1 MGGLDPKTLILM
13 YRSLSDF
20 YEHFKESRITK
31 RRFRESLWEEL
42 IHEWSQH
49 ALFSVNEIG
58 KTFEGRAI
66 HEVRFGIGPIHICA
80 WSQMHGDEATAT
92 KALADIFR
100 FLSQNEDE
108 FDSFREILHQNI
120 SFFVIPRLNADG
132 AARWTRETALGI
144 DMNRDAQSQ
153 FSPEA
158 KLLSDWADAILPV
171 FAFNLHDQNR
181 LYSVGSS
188 PHQTHIALLATTGDE
203 HGTWTSSRI
212 RAGKLAN
219 RMYRNIE
226 VELVNKIAKW
236 SDEYNPRAFGDTF
249 QSRGYGLLLLES
261 GGAGWDLE
269 KHSLRK
275 INACLL
281 LDALYSI
288 ATDSWKTESMDL
300 YQQLQTNERCIVD
313 IKLKNAPLN
322 TDQSV
327 RADIAINLKEQI
339 DEQGDI
345 SYCWIIEDIGDMSI
359 YHGLT
364 EIDATTFE
372 LAKNQVIEKEKT
384 YTQLQFIQGEKIA
397 FQLSDFTNKIQ
408 K

>member
-1 MGGLDPKTLILM
+1 M
-13 YRSLSDF
+13 YQKLSEY
-20 YEHFKESRITK
+20 YEAFKESRIKK
-31 RRFRESLWEEL
+31 RRFSESLWNEL
-42 IHEWSQH
+42 IQEWSEH
-49 ALFSVNEIG
+49 PKFEVSEIG
-58 KTFEGRAI
+58 QTFEGRSI
-66 HEVRFGIGPIHICA
+66 NQIRFGIGPMHICA

-92 KALADIFR
+92 KALADIFH
-100 FLSQNEDE
+100 FLTQKEDQ

-144 DMNRDAQSQ
+144 DMNRDAQTQ
-153 FSPEA
+153 YSPEA
-158 KLLSDWADAILPV
+158 KILSDWADEIKPI

-181 LYSVGSS
+181 LYSVGST
-188 PHQTHIALLATTGDE
+188 PHQTHIALLATTGDV
-203 HGTWTSSRI
+203 HGTWTPSRI

-219 RMYRNIE
+219 RMYKNI
-226 VELVNKIAKW
+226 VGELPNQIAKW

-275 INACLL
+275 MNACLL

-288 ATDSWKTESMDL
+288 ATDSWKTESLDL

-313 IKLKNAPLN
+313 IKLKNAPL
-322 TDQSV
+322 QSDHTV

-339 DEQGDI
+339 DEHGEI
-345 SYCWIIEDIGDMSI
+345 AYSWIIEDLGDMSI

-372 LAKNQVIEKEKT
+372 LVKGQKIEKEKI
-384 YTQLQFIQGEKIA
+384 YSQLQFHEGENIV
-397 FQLSDFTNKIQ
+397 FQLSDYTAKIQ
-408 K
+408 P

>member
-1 MGGLDPKTLILM
+1 M
-13 YRSLSDF
+13 YHNLSAR
-20 YEHFKESRITK
+20 YENFKESRITK
-31 RRFRESLWEEL
+31 RQFSDSLWADL
-42 IHEWSQH
+42 IKEWSLGD
-49 ALFSVNEIG
+49 AFEVSEIG
-58 KTFEGRAI
+58 KTFEGRPI
-66 HEVRFGIGPIHICA
+66 HQVRYGNGPIHVCA

-92 KALADIFR
+92 KALADIFL
-100 FLSQNEDE
+100 FLTQKGDE
-108 FDSFREILHQNI
+108 FDSFREKLHQNI

-132 AARWTRETALGI
+132 AARWTRETAVGI
-144 DMNRDAQSQ
+144 DMNRDAQRLS
-153 FSPEA
+153 SPEA
-158 KLLSDWADAILPV
+158 RVLSDWADSIQPT

-181 LYSVGSS
+181 LYSVGST

-203 HGTWTSSRI
+203 HGTWTPSRI

-219 RMYRNIE
+219 RMYKHIE
-226 VELVNKIAKW
+226 GELENKIAKW
-236 SDEYNPRAFGDTF
+236 SDEYNSRAFGDTF

-300 YQQLQTNERCIVD
+300 YQQLQTNERAIVD

-322 TDQSV
+322 KDKSIH
-327 RADIAINLKEQI
+327 ADIAINLKESI
-339 DEQGDI
+339 DLQGEI
-345 SYCWIIEDIGDMSI
+345 SYAWIIEDIGDMSI

-364 EIDATTFE
+364 EIDASSFE
-372 LAKNQVIEKEKT
+372 LESEQSIEKEKI
-384 YTQLQFIQGEKIA
+384 YTQLRFRQGEKII
-397 FQLSDFTNKIQ
+397 FQLSDYTAKIQ

>member
-1 MGGLDPKTLILM
+1 M
-13 YRSLSDF
+13 YHNLSAR
-20 YEHFKESRITK
+20 YENFKESRITK
-31 RRFRESLWEEL
+31 RQFSESLWADL
-42 IHEWSQH
+42 IKEWTLHDTFKVS
-49 ALFSVNEIG
+49 EIG
-58 KTFEGRAI
+58 KTFEGRPI
-66 HEVRFGIGPIHICA
+66 HQVRYGNGPIHVCA

-92 KALADIFR
+92 KALADIFL
-100 FLSQNEDE
+100 FLTQKGDV
-108 FDSFREILHQNI
+108 FDFFREKLHQNI

-132 AARWTRETALGI
+132 AARWTRETAVGI
-144 DMNRDAQSQ
+144 DMNRDAQRLS
-153 FSPEA
+153 SPEA
-158 KLLSDWADAILPV
+158 RVLSDWADSIQPS

-181 LYSVGSS
+181 LYSVGST
-188 PHQTHIALLATTGDE
+188 PHQTHIAFLATTGDE
-203 HGTWTSSRI
+203 HGTWTPSRI

-219 RMYRNIE
+219 RMYKHIE
-226 VELVNKIAKW
+226 GELENKIAKW

-300 YQQLQTNERCIVD
+300 YQQLQTNERAIVD
-313 IKLKNAPLN
+313 IKLKNAPLYK
-322 TDQSV
+322 DKSI
-327 RADIAINLKEQI
+327 RADIAINLKESI
-339 DEQGDI
+339 DLQGEI
-345 SYCWIIEDIGDMSI
+345 SYAWIIEDIGDMSI

-364 EIDATTFE
+364 EIDASSFE
-372 LAKNQVIEKEKT
+372 LESEQSIEKEKI
-384 YTQLQFIQGEKIA
+384 YTQLRFLQGEKII
-397 FQLSDFTNKIQ
+397 FQLSDYTAKIQ